1 MILRFQDSMRLRNG
15 RVVQWTNL
23 PYVKLKHNM
32 DDWEDAV
39 FSSRHM
45 HNRVGGRA
53 GKSKAGDNSHGGSG
67 GAFDVRK
74 SFGTYEVKLGKSK
87 TASASTLEILRLTAD
102 GEGVIGDL
110 RLEGAMAATVLMT
123 GSRKA
128 LNRVIDGLG
137 DANGAPDEGPALD
150 ACLGDGDENGKGC
163 QADEDSNGSS
173 NPGDAADS
181 DTNTDTERQ
190 SLEEKQQGRFETF
203 EKSSFRSPKF
213 WLRFQGQEPQAD
225 NVAYRTGT
233 GYLIFSGKD
242 CRKFEGTISCDAI
255 NWDNKKITGWKTVAR
270 SERDTPML
278 WHDQVMA

>member
-1 MILRFQDSMRLRNG
+1 
-15 RVVQWTNL
+15 
-23 PYVKLKHNM
+23 M
-32 DDWEDAV
+32 DNWEDAV

-53 GKSKAGDNSHGGSG
+53 GKSKAGHKSHGGDGGG

-87 TASASTLEILRLTAD
+87 KASSSTLEILRLTAD
-102 GEGVIGDL
+102 GEGVVGDL
-110 RLEGAMAATVLMT
+110 YLEGAMKATVLMA

-137 DANGAPDEGPALD
+137 DADGTPDAVTTSAVCSDDGEEDGEGSQIAED
-150 ACLGDGDENGKGC
+150 
-163 QADEDSNGSS
+163 DSNGLS

-181 DTNTDTERQ
+181 DSSTDAGRQ

-203 EKSSFRSPKF
+203 EKNSFRSPKF
-213 WLRFQGQEPQAD
+213 WSRFQGHEPRTD
-225 NVAYRTGT
+225 EVASRSGT
-233 GYLIFSGKD
+233 GYLVFSGKD

-255 NWDNKKITGWKTVAR
+255 NWDNKKISGWKTIKR
-270 SERDTPML
+270 SERDTPVL
-278 WHDQVMA
+278 WHDQVVA